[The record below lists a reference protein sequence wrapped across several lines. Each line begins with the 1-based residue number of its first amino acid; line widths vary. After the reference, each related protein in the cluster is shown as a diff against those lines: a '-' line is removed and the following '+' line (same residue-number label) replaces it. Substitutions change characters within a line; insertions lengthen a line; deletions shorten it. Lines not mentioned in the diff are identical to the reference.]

1 MTPRQKDLLANH
13 RALASS
19 GTNADNPVFVILDL
33 DDSAGLQIATSLQS
47 DCAEQRDRIR
57 ESGSYPAF
65 TLALSVKGANDFIS
79 RGWPTMK
86 RIDEIPDQM
95 VFVILVSEER
105 CLSMLLP
112 RDQHE
117 FQPSGIL
124 KPDYGTKLA
133 ARGFNRN
140 KSVTFFDVP
149 VTEITFI
156 QRGQHTILFEYPHE
170 GTDYAVSLDIGMEI
184 INVIL
189 GKLSPG
195 ELHSVLNRSVE
206 SVPFVMSLPRP
217 IILTYVECRL
227 GEIQRSVN
235 ESFVPFVASHVEV
248 E

>member
-13 RALASS
+13 RSLAFS

-33 DDSAGLQIATSLQS
+33 EDSAGLQIATSFQS

-57 ESGSYPAF
+57 ESGAYPAL
-65 TLALSVKGANDFIS
+65 TLAMSVKGANDFIS

-86 RIDEIPDQM
+86 RIEEIPDQM

-105 CLSMLLP
+105 CLAMLLP
-112 RDQHE
+112 RDQQT
-117 FQPSGIL
+117 QPSGIL
-124 KPDYGTKLA
+124 KPDFGTKLA
-133 ARGFNRN
+133 ASGFNRD

-156 QRGQHTILFEYPHE
+156 QRGKHTILFEYPHE
-170 GTDYAVSLDIGMEI
+170 GTDYAVSLDFGMDI
-184 INVIL
+184 LNVIL
-189 GKLSPG
+189 GRLSPD

-217 IILTYVECRL
+217 IILTCVECRL
-227 GEIQRSVN
+227 GEMQSSVH
-235 ESFVPFVASHVEV
+235 ESFLPFLA
-248 E
+248 